1 MNLYLAILAKFI
13 PHNLPNCYFC
23 KHKVDDI
30 PYRCTFCGMVF
41 CGNHRL
47 PENHECPF
55 DLKRNSKIMDPLE
68 QSEVFYQ
75 DALDFMDKSLSV
87 AKIYE
92 FVTTNQMNDL
102 EATDLL
108 THFLED
114 SEEIDVRINSIMA
127 FKVLEL
133 INNKTFS
140 VLENCIISDENPD
153 VKKKALS
160 VIRDLFPKKS
170 KDIRNW
176 VQEHE

>member
-1 MNLYLAILAKFI
+1 
-13 PHNLPNCYFC
+13 
-23 KHKVDDI
+23 
-30 PYRCTFCGMVF
+30 
-41 CGNHRL
+41 
-47 PENHECPF
+47 
-55 DLKRNSKIMDPLE
+55 MDPLE

-140 VLENCIISDENPD
+140 VLENCILSDENPD

>member
-1 MNLYLAILAKFI
+1 M
-13 PHNLPNCYFC
+13 PNCYFC
-23 KHKVDDI
+23 KDKVDDL

-55 DLKRNSKIMDPLE
+55 DLKGKPLISDSLQ
-68 QSEVFYQ
+68 QSQVFYQ
-75 DALDFMDKSLSV
+75 DALDLIDKDLSV

-92 FVTTNQMNDL
+92 FVTTNQMDNM
-102 EATDLL
+102 EATELL
-108 THFLED
+108 THFLEF

-133 INNKTFS
+133 KNTKVFNI
-140 VLENCIISDENPD
+140 LEDCILSDENPE
-153 VKKKALS
+153 VKKAALT

-170 KDIRNW
+170 KTISNW
-176 VQEHE
+176 VKKK